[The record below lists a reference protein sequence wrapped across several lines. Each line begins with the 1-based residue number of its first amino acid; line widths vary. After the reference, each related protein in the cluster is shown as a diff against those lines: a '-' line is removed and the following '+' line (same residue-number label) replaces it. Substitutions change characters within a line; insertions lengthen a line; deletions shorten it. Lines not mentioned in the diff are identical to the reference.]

1 MTKKLHCTLSC
12 LIAEG
17 LGVGGGV
24 ERESNKMHH
33 ENYQGFLNS
42 GVGGEGWGGGGV
54 GGVGRE
60 EGYFLVIVL

>member
-1 MTKKLHCTLSC
+1 MTKKLHRTLSC

-17 LGVGGGV
+17 LGVGGRV

-42 GVGGEGWGGGGV
+42 GGWGGWGGGGV

>member
-1 MTKKLHCTLSC
+1 MTKKLHRTLSC

-42 GVGGEGWGGGGV
+42 GGAGGV
-54 GGVGRE
+54 GLGGLGGRR
-60 EGYFLVIVL
+60 GIS

>member
-1 MTKKLHCTLSC
+1 MTKKLHRTLSC

-42 GVGGEGWGGGGV
+42 GVGGGLGLGGLGGRR
-54 GGVGRE
+54 G
-60 EGYFLVIVL
+60 IS